1 MKFVKSMVATALV
14 ITLPLGGFI
23 QTAQASM
30 IGVEQMQQASR
41 TSEGEAARARV
52 LEALSRADVVAE
64 LERQG
69 VSPEQA
75 QARVASLSDSD
86 AQLLAQT
93 VETAPA
99 GGIIGA
105 ILLVFFVLLLT
116 DVLGFTK
123 VFPFTRS
130 VR

>member
-1 MKFVKSMVATALV
+1 MKLAKPLLTAALV
-14 ITLPLGGFI
+14 VALPFTAFT
-23 QTAQASM
+23 QSAQAAM
-30 IGVEQMQQASR
+30 IGVEQMQAASR
-41 TSEGEAARARV
+41 SADGDAARAQV

-69 VSPEQA
+69 VSPEA
-75 QARVASLSDSD
+75 ARERVAALSDAD
-86 AQLLAQT
+86 AKRLAEE
-93 VETAPA
+93 VDKAPA

-116 DVLGFTK
+116 DILGLTK

-130 VR
+130 IR

>member
-1 MKFVKSMVATALV
+1 MKLAKPLLTAALV
-14 ITLPLGGFI
+14 VALPFTAFT
-23 QTAQASM
+23 QSAQAAM
-30 IGVEQMQQASR
+30 IGVEQMQAASR
-41 TSEGEAARARV
+41 SADGDAARAQV

-69 VSPEQA
+69 VSPEA
-75 QARVASLSDSD
+75 ARERVAALSDAD
-86 AQLLAQT
+86 AKRLAEQ
-93 VETAPA
+93 VDKAPA

-116 DVLGFTK
+116 DILGLTK

-130 VR
+130 IR

>member
-1 MKFVKSMVATALV
+1 MKLAKPLLTAALV
-14 ITLPLGGFI
+14 VALPF
-23 QTAQASM
+23 TAFTQSVQAAM
-30 IGVEQMQQASR
+30 IGVEQMQAASR
-41 TSEGEAARARV
+41 SADGDAARAQV

-69 VSPEQA
+69 VSPEA
-75 QARVASLSDSD
+75 ARERVAALSDAD
-86 AQLLAQT
+86 AKRLAEQ
-93 VETAPA
+93 VDKAPA

-116 DVLGFTK
+116 DILGLTK

-130 VR
+130 IR

>member
-1 MKFVKSMVATALV
+1 MKLAKPLLTAALV
-14 ITLPLGGFI
+14 VALPFTAFT
-23 QTAQASM
+23 QSAQAAM
-30 IGVEQMQQASR
+30 VGVEQMQAASR
-41 TSEGEAARARV
+41 SAEGDAARARV

-69 VSPEQA
+69 VSPEA
-75 QARVASLSDSD
+75 ARERVAALSDAD
-86 AQLLAQT
+86 AKRLAEE
-93 VETAPA
+93 VDKAPA

-116 DVLGFTK
+116 DILGLTK

-130 VR
+130 IR